1 MRNNKVWYIGYLI
14 GLCSLLLLFTQK
26 FDESI
31 NIVLT
36 LIFAISVSVSNVKI
50 MHNKLLK
57 KNTDY
62 RINIKD
68 ERNEKIRDKVNAN
81 MASILTMIMGIIAVV
96 CIAVKAYLPAG
107 LLALS
112 VALSPII
119 MFFLSKY
126 YERKY

>member
-112 VALSPII
+112 VALSTII